1 MPQCRV
7 EGDVMDVKN
16 TTARFGAVSQ
26 AMHWLIV
33 ALIIAQY
40 VLAELAEDAGHERAA
55 HPAAALQQL
64 ALLTRHRSVGL
75 TIFALVVLR
84 LLWRWYSP
92 PPPFPA
98 AMPRW
103 QVNAARLTHYAFY
116 LLLFLLPISGLVMSA
131 ASNYPVSYFGL
142 FTIPNVVAPDEALK
156 DVMKEWH
163 EMLFNLLVAVAVVH
177 AAAALK
183 HHFVD
188 RDDVLRRMLPWPR
201 R

>member
-1 MPQCRV
+1 M
-7 EGDVMDVKN
+7 ELKN
-16 TTARFGAVSQ
+16 TTTRYGAISQ
-26 AMHWLIV
+26 ALHWLIV
-33 ALIIAQY
+33 ALIIVQY
-40 VLAELAEDAGHERAA
+40 VLAQLAEAAGNERAA

-64 ALLTRHRSVGL
+64 ALLARHKSFGL
-75 TIFALVVLR
+75 TIFALAVLR

-103 QVNAARLTHYAFY
+103 QVNTARLTHYAFY
-116 LLLFLLPISGLVMSA
+116 ALLFLLPMSGVVMSA

-156 DVMKEWH
+156 DIMKERH
-163 EMLFNLLVAVAVVH
+163 EMLFDMLVVVAIVH
-177 AAAALK
+177 VGAALK

-188 RDDVLRRMLPWPR
+188 RDDVLRRMLP
-201 R
+201 

>member
-1 MPQCRV
+1 
-7 EGDVMDVKN
+7 MDLKN
-16 TTARFGAVSQ
+16 TATRYGAISQ
-26 AMHWLIV
+26 AVHWLIV
-33 ALIIAQY
+33 ALIIVQY
-40 VLAELAEDAGHERAA
+40 VLAELAEDAGHQRTA

-64 ALLTRHRSVGL
+64 ALLARHKSVGL
-75 TIFALVVLR
+75 TIFALAVLR
-84 LLWRWYSP
+84 LLWRWYSR

-116 LLLFLLPISGLVMSA
+116 ALLLLLPMSGVVMSA

-156 DVMKEWH
+156 EIMEERH
-163 EMLFNLLVAVAVVH
+163 EMLFNILVTVAIVH
-177 AAAALK
+177 VAAALK

-188 RDDVLRRMLPWPR
+188 RDDVLRRMLPWTKR
-201 R
+201 